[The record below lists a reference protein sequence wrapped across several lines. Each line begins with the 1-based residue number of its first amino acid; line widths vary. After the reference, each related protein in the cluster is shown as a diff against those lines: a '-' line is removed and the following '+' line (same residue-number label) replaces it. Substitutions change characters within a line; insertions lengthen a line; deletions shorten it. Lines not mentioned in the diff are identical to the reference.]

1 MWYQKLYYIIVN
13 NIPGT
18 IKQQI
23 KTENSHLELF
33 KQTNKKWMVEIE
45 LFLFNSYVDH
55 YHSTVV
61 RLSKIWR
68 YKRHSLLND
77 Q

>member
-18 IKQQI
+18 TKWQI

-33 KQTNKKWMVEIE
+33 KQTNKKLMVEIE
-45 LFLFNSYVDH
+45 LFLFNS
-55 YHSTVV
+55 
-61 RLSKIWR
+61 
-68 YKRHSLLND
+68 
-77 Q
+77 